1 MPLSPADQDSRDKD
15 AVGHPMD
22 RPVSKTDEGPDRP
35 MNKNPNA
42 QPWWYQLAS
51 ATIRNPVFEHQ
62 AAIFTNRSLR
72 MERVK
77 AVGFDFDHTLALY
90 NCARLDELA
99 MKLVSE
105 RLIEQEDMPADFMDD
120 LPEPSFACKGLVVD
134 IQEGN
139 VCKIDRHGHVVIAY
153 HGKTPLNQDARR
165 KIYGFEDFIPNV
177 THGRRFIQVDSDFAK
192 PEVLIFAA
200 LAPRVGKAR
209 CKELW
214 KTIRYHTDMIHRDGS
229 LKRDLMADPLRY
241 LHPDVEIVPMLQT
254 LRSWGKKVFL
264 LTNSEWH
271 YTKAMINFALGTAE
285 DAEDLGWLDLF
296 DFVVCQAGKPAYFN
310 GKRGET
316 GEVCVEGIDKLICG
330 GHIDDL
336 EEHLGCAG
344 NEVLYVGDHI
354 YSDLI
359 TSKRSNHWR
368 TMLVISELAQEIEIH
383 SGLPGMA
390 MQMKQADDRRRST
403 EQEVH
408 YWRVVEKA
416 LDQIDDRKHAA
427 LAASMKEDCA
437 KRRKQAQDI
446 LRQYIRQRESLRHE
460 MSVALNRYWGSLF
473 RAGPELTHYGRQLE
487 DFACAYTSKASNLTH
502 YPHDYYFRSSMD
514 FLPHELES
522 L

>member
-1 MPLSPADQDSRDKD
+1 
-15 AVGHPMD
+15 
-22 RPVSKTDEGPDRP
+22 
-35 MNKNPNA
+35 MNDHRND

-62 AAIFTNRSLR
+62 AAIYTNRSLR
-72 MERVK
+72 MDRI
-77 AVGFDFDHTLALY
+77 AAIGFDFDHTLALY
-90 NCARLDELA
+90 NCARLDGLA

-105 RLIEQEDMPADFMDD
+105 RLIEQEGMPDDFMNE
-120 LPEPSFACKGLVVD
+120 LPEASFACKGLVVD

-139 VCKIDRHGHVVIAY
+139 VCKIDRHGYVVQAY
-153 HGKTPLNQDARR
+153 HGPTPLNHDARR
-165 KIYGFEDFIPNV
+165 KLYGAEDFIPNV

-209 CKELW
+209 CKDLW
-214 KTIRYHTDMIHRDGS
+214 RTIRYHTDMIHRDGS
-229 LKRDLMADPLRY
+229 LKRILMADPLHY
-241 LHPDVEIVPMLQT
+241 LSPDVEIVPMLQT
-254 LRSWGKKVFL
+254 LKSWGKKVFL

-271 YTKAMINFALGTAE
+271 YTKAMINFALGTA
-285 DAEDLGWLDLF
+285 DDPEDLGWLELF
-296 DFVVCQAGKPAYFN
+296 DLVVCQAGKPGYFSAKKSEP
-310 GKRGET
+310 GA
-316 GEVCVEGIDKLICG
+316 VCEPGVDKLTCG
-330 GHIDDL
+330 GNIEDL
-336 EEHLGCAG
+336 EERLGCGG

-354 YSDLI
+354 YADLI

-368 TMLVISELAQEIEIH
+368 TMLVIAELAQELEIH
-383 SGLPGMA
+383 IGLPGMA
-390 MQMKQADDRRRST
+390 MQMKQADDRRRAT

-416 LDQIDDRKHAA
+416 LDRIADPEHTA
-427 LAASMKEDCA
+427 LSESLKDDCA
-437 KRRKQAQDI
+437 KRRKQAQDV
-446 LRQYIRQRESLRHE
+446 LKQYIRQRESLRHE

-487 DFACAYTSKASNLTH
+487 DFACAYTSKASNLAH
-502 YPHDYYFRSSMD
+502 YPQDYYFRSSMD